1 MFENEKIY
9 IAGPEHYDED
19 AKAVYVRMKEKVP
32 NLGVDREY
40 RYMTGANLEDF
51 NYPVN
56 LMFACSMDIME
67 GRFEDVIAKIAEVL
81 HQKEER

>member
-19 AKAVYVRMKEKVP
+19 AKVP

-40 RYMTGANLEDF
+40 RDMTGANVEDF